1 MKLNA
6 VNLEGYTPLH
16 MAVIRSKPDAVR
28 LLLGSGAKV
37 NSTNKFGITPL
48 HLAAHHGKLNC
59 MQVLLQYRPNVN
71 AQESWGQTPLMLA
84 VSKGHVEV
92 MVALLRYGC
101 DPWITEHK
109 SGYRALHI
117 AAHRDILALL
127 TLLDDGANPNDCT
140 KDGTTP
146 LDIAIDN
153 NCIDAV
159 KILLEFGAHPPRE
172 LQSEKRPSRL
182 SLVAMAAKMWR
193 ECNLTHQYDGGCRM
207 LSQL

>member
-6 VNLEGYTPLH
+6 VNVEGYTPLH

-28 LLLGSGAKV
+28 LLLRSGAKV
-37 NSTNKFGITPL
+37 SPTNKFGITPL

-59 MQVLLQYRPNVN
+59 MQVLLQYRANVN

-117 AAHRDILALL
+117 AAHRDISALL

-146 LDIAIDN
+146 LDVAIDN

-193 ECNLTHQYDGGCRM
+193 ECNLTHAPV
-207 LSQL
+207 